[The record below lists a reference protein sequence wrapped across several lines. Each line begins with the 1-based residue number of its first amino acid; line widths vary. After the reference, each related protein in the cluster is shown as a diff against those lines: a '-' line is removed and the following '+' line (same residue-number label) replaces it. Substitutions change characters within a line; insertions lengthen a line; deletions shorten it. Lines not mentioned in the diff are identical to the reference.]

1 MKSWTQNH
9 EGSFHRSEPP
19 MIGDDIDN
27 RDDNDSQSEE
37 NDKKILG
44 NLPFPKLNS
53 LLDGYGDKYNEQKRV
68 TYILIVK

>member
-1 MKSWTQNH
+1 
-9 EGSFHRSEPP
+9 